1 MINIHFSAVMASHK
15 EMRHYDANL
24 STGPLKTSDQSVKVL
39 WILLSDCGLKLFHF
53 RPVLKFVIVV
63 PFYSG
68 KKIVLVA
75 T

>member
-24 STGPLKTSDQSVKVL
+24 STGPLKTYDHSVKVL
-39 WILLSDCGLKLFHF
+39 WILLSDRGLKLFDF

-68 KKIVLVA
+68 K
-75 T
+75 